1 MLVLFLGE
9 FILDI
14 NLFIQ
19 LLERMAL
26 IALAAYIY
34 NQTHLFRNMIKDEL
48 TLKDKAGMVLFF
60 SSLSIIGTF
69 TGVGVEPFAIAN
81 TRPIGAFMAGYMGG
95 PLIGLIVGVIA
106 GAHRYSFGGFTAVA
120 CAVATV
126 AEGLIGAIARRYSKD
141 RALSARSGFLGGVI
155 AEVVQMLII
164 LAIARP
170 LEDSLQIVNLVGLPM
185 VIINSLGIL
194 VFIQIIKNA
203 KEDYARIGA
212 VQSQKVLNIAGRT
225 IKYLR
230 NGLDKDTAGHVAEI
244 ICEIGEVEAAFVADR
259 KQLLAYNG
267 AVMNEDIL
275 NEKVIDYLQNPGFGT
290 ISFTVRNKKVLFYCV
305 PIYGIERN
313 FEGVIG
319 HQLKSEKLLSE
330 GYFADYAKELS
341 ELLSTQMEIHKLNV
355 LAQEANV
362 AEYRALRAQIEPHFL
377 FNALNTIASFCRT
390 NPLRARELIIDLSNY
405 FRQTLKRR
413 EDFISLEKEINF
425 LNSYLSIEKARFGSR
440 LTINID
446 IPDELQYAKMPAFV
460 LQPLVENSIKHG
472 ILPKTEGGTV
482 TIKAESI
489 GEDIAFSVKDNGVGM
504 KREKVEEVTSFW
516 PGIGLDNVNA
526 RLKLIYPNSKGL
538 EIKSSTGLGTEI
550 GFIIRKEVMETNA

>member
-1 MLVLFLGE
+1 MIVLFLGE
-9 FILDI
+9 FILDLNI
-14 NLFIQ
+14 YIQ

-26 IALAAYIY
+26 ISLAAYVY
-34 NQTHLFRNMIKDEL
+34 NQTRLFRNMIKDEL
-48 TLKDKAGMVLFF
+48 TIKNKVGMVLFF
-60 SSLSIIGTF
+60 SALSIIGTY
-69 TGVGVEPFAIAN
+69 TGVGLEPYALAN

-95 PLIGLIVGVIA
+95 PLVGLIVGVIA
-106 GAHRYSFGGFTAVA
+106 GVHRYTFGGFTASA
-120 CAVATV
+120 CALATV
-126 AEGLIGAIARRYSKD
+126 AEGLIGALARKYSKD

-155 AEVVQMLII
+155 AEVMQMLII
-164 LAIARP
+164 LIVARP
-170 LEDSLQIVNLVGLPM
+170 LNASVELVKFIGLPM
-185 VIINSLGIL
+185 IIINPLGIL

-267 AVMNEDIL
+267 AVINEEIL
-275 NEKVIDYLQNPGFGT
+275 NEKVIDYLKSPGFGT
-290 ISFTVRNKKVLFYCV
+290 ISFTIREKKILFYCV

-319 HQLKSEKLLSE
+319 HQLKAEKLLSE

-390 NPLRARELIIDLSNY
+390 NPVRARELIIDLSNY
-405 FRQTLKRR
+405 FRQTLNKR
-413 EDFISLEKEINF
+413 EDFVSLEREINF

-440 LTINID
+440 LAINIE
-446 IPDELQYAKMPAFV
+446 IPAELQCSKIPAFV

-472 ILPKTEGGTV
+472 ILPKTEGGIV

-489 GEDIAFSVKDNGVGM
+489 DENIAFSVKDNGVGM
-504 KREKVEEVTSFW
+504 NREKVEEVTSFW
-516 PGIGLDNVNA
+516 PGIGMDNVNA

-538 EIKSSTGLGTEI
+538 EIKSINGEGTEV
-550 GFIIRKEVMETNA
+550 GFIITKEVMETNA